1 MSDPRETLFAAV
13 AAALEG
19 ITISNGYAVD
29 VHKVY
34 RVDVL
39 PDEMP
44 PQIRNALLVLE
55 SLSPETWEFLA
66 GGGSQRGAYKARVNI
81 TIAGVSRGGM
91 TDGKSSERATA
102 TNALL
107 MATVKALMA
116 DPAFGGAAKESEIQS
131 PVVFIDTDKAEGLF
145 NLTLRC
151 FYAFDYGAL

>member
-19 ITISNGYAVD
+19 ISIASGFAVD
-29 VHKVY
+29 VQKVY

-44 PQIRNALLVLE
+44 SQVRNALLVLE
-55 SLSPETWEFLA
+55 SLTPETWEFMP
-66 GGGSQRGAYKARVNI
+66 GDGNQRGAYSARVNM

-91 TDGKSSERATA
+91 TDGKSPDRATA

-107 MATVKALMA
+107 MAAVKALMA
-116 DPAFGGAAKESEIQS
+116 DSEFGGAATESQIMS

-151 FYAFDYGAL
+151 IYQFGYGEL